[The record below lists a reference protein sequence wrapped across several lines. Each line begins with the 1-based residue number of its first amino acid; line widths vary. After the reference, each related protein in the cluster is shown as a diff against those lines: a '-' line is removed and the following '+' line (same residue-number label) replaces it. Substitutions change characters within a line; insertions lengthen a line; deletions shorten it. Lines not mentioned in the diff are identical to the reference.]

1 MKYLIL
7 IYSTPESREAWS
19 GFSDVQRAEGMG
31 AYSALSD
38 ELAESEELVASET
51 LTSPALGKGVAVRDG
66 QVITTDGP
74 FAAANE
80 HLSGFFLVD
89 CETLER
95 ATEIAARIPEAT
107 LGLVEVRPV
116 MMYHWM

>member
-38 ELAESEELVASET
+38 ELAASEELVASET
-51 LTSPALGKGVAVRDG
+51 LTSPTLGKGVAVRDG

-74 FAAANE
+74 FAAAKE

-116 MMYHWM
+116 MMYHRM